1 MGRRDGTLK
10 QTLRTMSCSGLI
22 EISNLGA
29 RIPVP
34 SAGRGRLTADRG
46 ASIRPVVGSVRS
58 LVARRPWPSLSSPRP
73 AGSNAGLWAGAHIPW
88 LKRRL
93 FWQPLRRSSSDG
105 CSKVVAVRDGQRLL
119 QRNHIYCG
127 EGAASNG

>member
-34 SAGRGRLTADRG
+34 SAGRGRSTADRG

-73 AGSNAGLWAGAHIPW
+73 ARSNAGLWAGANVPW
-88 LKRRL
+88 LKRWL
-93 FWQPLRRSSSDG
+93 FWQPLRRSSKDSY
-105 CSKVVAVRDGQRLL
+105 SKVVAVRDGQRLP
-119 QRNHIYCG
+119 QSNHIYCG
-127 EGAASNG
+127 EVAASNG

>member
-46 ASIRPVVGSVRS
+46 ASIRPVVGYVLS
-58 LVARRPWPSLSSPRP
+58 LVAQRPWPSLSSPP
-73 AGSNAGLWAGAHIPW
+73 T
-88 LKRRL
+88 RRVPRWTVSGPEPIIL
-93 FWQPLRRSSSDG
+93 G
-105 CSKVVAVRDGQRLL
+105 
-119 QRNHIYCG
+119 
-127 EGAASNG
+127 